1 MTVRYIPQITA
12 IVYELLAA
20 GNKKLTQKK
29 KISLLQILKQTWFNK
44 ENQKHWIFSG
54 FWVWILYHNIES
66 KKLNNLVE
74 YWWNDWKKLKTWFAE
89 SLEQRF
95 HETGYFFLQPENI
108 AEYSLEDTSK
118 CEVLQSWEIKI
129 VVHTDAKKLVWNN
142 IITFLFRRQF
152 LLHKWPVSQMQYSK
166 WKALNI

>member
-44 ENQKHWIFSG
+44 ENQKHWICSG

-74 YWWNDWKKLKTWFAE
+74 YWWNNWKKLKTWFAE
-89 SLEQRF
+89 SLEPRF
-95 HETGYFFLQPENI
+95 HDFTQPENI

-129 VVHTDAKKLVWNN
+129 VVHTDAKKLVWNH

>member
-74 YWWNDWKKLKTWFAE
+74 YWWNNWKKLKTWFAE
-89 SLEQRF
+89 SLEPRF
-95 HETGYFFLQPENI
+95 HDFTQPENI

-129 VVHTDAKKLVWNN
+129 VVHTDAKKLVWNH